1 MGHHQLQVRPD
12 AQRDRLW
19 RGRAGQSRGRRS
31 GAKAGDLVL
40 VSGELGSA
48 YMGLQ
53 ILEREKLVFK
63 EAPGA
68 QPDLTGHEEL
78 LERQL
83 KPEPRT
89 DVVTEL
95 AKLEVLPTAMIDI
108 SDGLASE
115 ALHIAA
121 QSGCGVK
128 LYEDKIPM
136 SEKMY
141 DTARAFHLD
150 PTMCALSGGEDYEL
164 LFTVPQERFEDIQN
178 HPMFSIIG
186 HLTEDAG
193 ERTLVTRNGMETE
206 LLAQGWDGL
215 RATPD
220 PASAGR
226 ALSRSL
232 FRPGPT

>member
-1 MGHHQLQVRPD
+1 MRRDVS
-12 AQRDRLW
+12 AQPRVELAPRAVPGN
-19 RGRAGQSRGRRS
+19 RGRGCARRARSLAEQFKFCRGR
-31 GAKAGDLVL
+31 
-40 VSGELGSA
+40 
-48 YMGLQ
+48 
-53 ILEREKLVFK
+53 
-63 EAPGA
+63 
-68 QPDLTGHEEL
+68 HEEL

-83 KPEPRT
+83 KPEART
-89 DVVTEL
+89 DAVTEL
-95 AKLEVLPTAMIDI
+95 AKLEVVPTAMIDI

-164 LFTVPQERFEDIQN
+164 LFTVPQECFEDIQN

-215 RATPD
+215 QGD
-220 PASAGR
+220 S
-226 ALSRSL
+226 
-232 FRPGPT
+232 